1 MVLPP
6 VVCPV
11 STGVSRCLVQHS
23 GGGVVRCH
31 WLSVPYHHSSMM
43 WRVALVR
50 PVNSV
55 DVASLISL
63 PWVRPPVYPPP
74 VEMAAYQCWAS
85 LLSSHSST
93 TLVDVV
99 SSQDT
104 PAAAVAHRTCAAFPQ
119 PSAPPDCTVTVC
131 SVPAA
136 RPANTRTTLAASE
149 AGMMSS
155 VHAPPLTL
163 ALYLVASSAVGQ
175 DTDTLF
181 EVAVHDRA
189 GAAMS
194 ARVVQYTPAKCW
206 ALPSLTASTL
216 TQYLVD
222 AARPPNT
229 TVVDAVRISVCA
241 LFGTAS
247 WTFAE

>member
-1 MVLPP
+1 
-6 VVCPV
+6 
-11 STGVSRCLVQHS
+11 
-23 GGGVVRCH
+23 
-31 WLSVPYHHSSMM
+31 M

-93 TLVDVV
+93 TLSEVV
-99 SSQDT
+99 WSQST
-104 PAAAVAHRTCAAFPQ
+104 PNAEVTHRTVAACPQ
-119 PSAPPDCTVTVC
+119 PFSPPDCTVTVC

-136 RPANTRTTLAASE
+136 SPVNTRTTLVAWGS
-149 AGMMSS
+149 GSMSP
-155 VHAPPLTL
+155 VQAPPPIL
-163 ALYLVASSAVGQ
+163 ALYFVAPATVGH

-181 EVAVHDRA
+181 EVAVHDRT

-206 ALPSLTASTL
+206 ALPPLTASTL

-222 AARPPNT
+222 GTRPPNT
-229 TVVDAVRISVCA
+229 TVVDAVAIWVCA
-241 LFGTAS
+241 LLGTAS